1 MSFGLDMHFGM
12 IRIRNGFNYMGMGEN
27 IKEMNVNR
35 KVTQKLSLGEVW
47 EFDIKIRKGNQV
59 EMKEWL
65 ARGEESQ
72 EISCPRSQIET
83 VFQEAVHDRLC
94 QM

>member
-1 MSFGLDMHFGM
+1 MSSGLDKHFGM
-12 IRIRNGFNYMGMGEN
+12 IRIENGFNYMGMGQN

-47 EFDIKIRKGNQV
+47 EYDIEIMKGNQV

-65 ARGEESQ
+65 VRGEESQ
-72 EISCPRSQIET
+72 EITCPRSQIET